1 MSDTARGSVSDYTSI
16 DVGEQQIWASI
27 YRTIGDPAVAAEV
40 IEYFDRE
47 VNMKPYCPA
56 LYLRAKQTLRR
67 DHQKTLQAE
76 RIGGFVRW
84 TGRSL
89 VINPLDWIGQALR
102 FSREVVLRCL
112 PDTEP
117 AVHRVKALAKSN
129 KFAAAQAQFNQLD
142 GQAAMNAP
150 DPSLTKTA

>member
-67 DHQKTLQAE
+67 DHQKTLRAE

-89 VINPLDWIGQALR
+89 APGSSYSSAGAPSAGVTGGEPNADVKVPLNPKRALTP
-102 FSREVVLRCL
+102 RC
-112 PDTEP
+112 
-117 AVHRVKALAKSN
+117 ALARH
-129 KFAAAQAQFNQLD
+129 
-142 GQAAMNAP
+142 
-150 DPSLTKTA
+150 